1 MHLEEET
8 IIILIGRDNTETHI
22 HSSTNIYLG
31 SGMLGI
37 RIYCLAGI
45 TLGSN
50 KAEQEQ
56 AGLCTGESYIS
67 VQKTR
72 K

>member
-45 TLGSN
+45 TLGIWD
-50 KAEQEQ
+50 
-56 AGLCTGESYIS
+56 IS
-67 VQKTR
+67 MNRLFKTSIMALLFF
-72 K
+72 